1 VTPGYDASTRSDCA
15 ASGGDETLTPPRSP
29 DKTAEDLI
37 ALTGV
42 SPREAL
48 AAARSLLATGPG
60 PREASIAHQAAA
72 IVLRDFGDVRAAIR
86 EFRLAA
92 RLARAAA
99 EPDGEA
105 DVLTSLGTA
114 LVMAGR
120 TEAGLAALDEALAL
134 AASGAARGRILVRRG
149 GSLHIAGRYD
159 EARADLRKAITLT
172 RRSGEVLWE
181 ARARTAAALADL
193 AVGATA
199 RAEAGFLA
207 AESLFAGTGQ
217 RLEIAYAR
225 QNRALVAFASGDLPT
240 ALRHL
245 DAAAGRYA
253 ELGVAVPDAA
263 LDRCAVLLAAGLP
276 ADALAGVEAALA
288 GRVTATKK
296 AELMLAAA
304 RIALAADRPGHAAE
318 RAKVARSMFA
328 TQHRQWWRTH
338 ATFVLL
344 QARLA
349 AGQPPRRL
357 LAEARRTAARLDE
370 LRSDEAPDAWLLAGR
385 IALACETR
393 GGTGGIRVSS
403 PPESAGR
410 VPAAETSRL
419 LACAARAAR
428 RRVPAFARVA
438 GSLATALQAEQS
450 GDRRR
455 LLAACGRGF
464 GLLEEHLSMLGAAEL
479 RAHATAHGAELA
491 ALAQRA
497 ALRSGQPRL
506 LLEWSERWRAVA
518 FAVPGGIGP
527 AASGGQASSVV
538 LPGIS
543 SAPWPVQDPAAR
555 AELAALRDV
564 TARLERAET
573 PIPEKPGG
581 FPAAVLH
588 RERLRLE
595 AAIRRRTLRAAP
607 RNAVART
614 GAFDV
619 TALLDRLGHQGSA
632 RLLELVVADGDLHVL
647 VCGDGRVRRLAAG
660 AAAEAAREV
669 DFARFGLNRIARGNL
684 AEPPGQAL
692 AALAVAGQRLEALL
706 LGAARDQ
713 LGEGPLVVVPPG
725 RLNAVPW
732 GLLPSLAGRA
742 VSVAPSA
749 RAWCRASTAG
759 PFGLDKTVLV
769 SGPGL
774 GAASAEVRTLAAEYG
789 QAVLPPSIPGGPIPP
804 DPPWEET
811 TPPRPPAVPPVVLAG
826 GSATTARVL
835 AAIDGAGLAHIA
847 AHGTFRAD
855 SPMFS
860 SLRLDDGPMT
870 VHDLERLRRAPF
882 RLILPSCESGV
893 LAPAGA
899 DELLGLAS
907 ALLPLGTAGI
917 VASVA
922 QVNDQA
928 AAPLMLALHRRL
940 RSAGPGV
947 GALAAALRDARADA
961 CHATAGDPVVTA
973 TGWSFIA
980 LGA

>member
-1 VTPGYDASTRSDCA
+1 MTSSSLTTTESRERA
-15 ASGGDETLTPPRSP
+15 AGE
-29 DKTAEDLI
+29 LI

-42 SPREAL
+42 SPRAAL
-48 AAARSLLATGPG
+48 AAARAVLAGRPG
-60 PREASIAHQAAA
+60 PREASLAHQAAA

-99 EPDGEA
+99 EPDREA

-120 TEAGLAALDEALAL
+120 TEAGLAALDHALARVGRPDGGD
-134 AASGAARGRILVRRG
+134 GAGLGRILVRRG
-149 GSLHIAGRYD
+149 GSLHIAGRYA

-172 RRSGEVLWE
+172 HRAGDTLWE

-193 AVGATA
+193 AVGAVD
-199 RAEAGFLA
+199 RAEAGLA
-207 AESLFAGTGQ
+207 AAEPLFAGTGQ

-225 QNRALVAFASGDLPT
+225 HNRALVAFASGDLPG

-245 DAAAGRYA
+245 DDAASRYA
-253 ELGVAVPDAA
+253 ELSVAVPDAA
-263 LDRCAVLLAAGLP
+263 LDRSAVLLAAGLP
-276 ADALAGVEAALA
+276 ADALAGVEAALMPPA

-296 AELMLAAA
+296 AELLLAAA
-304 RIALAADRPGHAAE
+304 RIALAVGRHDQAAE
-318 RAKVARSMFA
+318 RSAMARSMFTA
-328 TQHRQWWRTH
+328 QRRDWWRTH

-344 QARLA
+344 QARFLA
-349 AGQPPRRL
+349 GRPPARL
-357 LAEARRTAARLDE
+357 LPEARRTAARLGE

-385 IALACETR
+385 IALAAE
-393 GGTGGIRVSS
+393 
-403 PPESAGR
+403 PR
-410 VPAAETSRL
+410 VPAAEASRL
-419 LACAARAAR
+419 LGCAARAAR
-428 RRVPAFARVA
+428 RRVPVFARAA
-438 GSLATALQAEQS
+438 GALAEALRAETG

-455 LLAACGRGF
+455 LLAACRRGF
-464 GLLEEHLSMLGAAEL
+464 ALLEEHLATLGAAEL

-491 ALAQRA
+491 GLAQRA
-497 ALRSGQPRL
+497 ALRSGRPRL

-518 FAVPGGIGP
+518 LGPPRSIADPG
-527 AASGGQASSVV
+527 
-538 LPGIS
+538 
-543 SAPWPVQDPAAR
+543 AR

-564 TARLERAET
+564 TTRLERAD
-573 PIPEKPGG
+573 PENPGG
-581 FPAAVLH
+581 FPASVLH

-595 AAIRRRTLRAAP
+595 AAVRARALRAAAAP
-607 RNAVART
+607 QGPMA
-614 GAFDV
+614 AFGDGPPMAE
-619 TALLDRLGHQGSA
+619 TPLAETLLARLGPA
-632 RLLELVVADGDLHVL
+632 RLLELVVVDGDLHVL

-669 DFARFGLNRIARGNL
+669 DFARFGLNRIARGRL
-684 AEPPGQAL
+684 AEPAGQAL
-692 AALAVAGQRLEALL
+692 AALAQAGHRLEALL
-706 LGAARDQ
+706 LGAARDH
-713 LGEGPLVVVPPG
+713 LGGGPVIIVPPG

-732 GLLPSLAGRA
+732 AMLPSLAGRA
-742 VSVAPSA
+742 VGVAPSA
-749 RAWCRASTAG
+749 RAWLRAGTVQ
-759 PFGLDKTVLV
+759 PFGTNKTVLV

-774 GAASAEVRTLAAEYG
+774 GAASAEVRTLAAEYA
-789 QAVLPPSIPGGPIPP
+789 QA
-804 DPPWEET
+804 T
-811 TPPRPPAVPPVVLAG
+811 VLAG

-847 AHGTFRAD
+847 AHGMFRAD

-860 SLRLDDGPMT
+860 SLRMDDGPMT
-870 VHDLERLRRAPF
+870 VHDVQRLRRAPF
-882 RLILPSCESGV
+882 RLILPSCESGL

-922 QVNDQA
+922 QVNDRA

-940 RSAGPGV
+940 RGTGPEPGT
-947 GALAAALRDARADA
+947 LAAALRDARADV
-961 CHATAGDPVVTA
+961 CLATADDPVVA
-973 TGWSFIA
+973 AAGWSFIA

>member
-1 VTPGYDASTRSDCA
+1 MTAPCEPARLYHPVSERKCSRSMTSSSLTTTESRERA
-15 ASGGDETLTPPRSP
+15 AGE
-29 DKTAEDLI
+29 LI

-42 SPREAL
+42 SPRAAL
-48 AAARSLLATGPG
+48 AAARAVLAGRPG
-60 PREASIAHQAAA
+60 PREASLAHQAAA

-99 EPDGEA
+99 EPDREA

-120 TEAGLAALDEALAL
+120 TEAGLAALDDALARVGRPDGGD
-134 AASGAARGRILVRRG
+134 GAGLGRILVRRG
-149 GSLHIAGRYD
+149 GSLHITGRYA

-172 RRSGEVLWE
+172 HRAGDTLWE

-193 AVGATA
+193 AVGAVD
-199 RAEAGFLA
+199 RAEAGLA
-207 AESLFAGTGQ
+207 AAEPLFVGTGQ

-225 QNRALVAFASGDLPT
+225 HNRALVAFASGDLPG

-245 DAAAGRYA
+245 DDAASRYA
-253 ELGVAVPDAA
+253 ELSVAVPDAA
-263 LDRCAVLLAAGLP
+263 LDRSAVLLAAGLP
-276 ADALAGVEAALA
+276 ADALAGVEAALMPPA

-296 AELMLAAA
+296 AELLLAAA
-304 RIALAADRPGHAAE
+304 RIALAVGRHDQAAE
-318 RAKVARSMFA
+318 RSAMARSMFTA
-328 TQHRQWWRTH
+328 QRRDWWRTH

-344 QARLA
+344 QARFLA
-349 AGQPPRRL
+349 GRPPARL
-357 LAEARRTAARLDE
+357 LPEARRTAARLGE

-385 IALACETR
+385 IALA
-393 GGTGGIRVSS
+393 
-403 PPESAGR
+403 AGPR
-410 VPAAETSRL
+410 VPAAEASRL
-419 LACAARAAR
+419 LGCAAHAAR
-428 RRVPAFARVA
+428 RRVPVFARAA
-438 GSLATALQAEQS
+438 GALAEALRAETG

-455 LLAACGRGF
+455 LLAACRRGF
-464 GLLEEHLSMLGAAEL
+464 ALLEEHLATLGAAEL

-491 ALAQRA
+491 GL
-497 ALRSGQPRL
+497 
-506 LLEWSERWRAVA
+506 
-518 FAVPGGIGP
+518 
-527 AASGGQASSVV
+527 
-538 LPGIS
+538 
-543 SAPWPVQDPAAR
+543 

-564 TARLERAET
+564 TTRLERAD
-573 PIPEKPGG
+573 PENPGG
-581 FPAAVLH
+581 FPASVLH

-595 AAIRRRTLRAAP
+595 AAVRARALRAAAAP
-607 RNAVART
+607 QGPMA
-614 GAFDV
+614 AFGDGPPMAE
-619 TALLDRLGHQGSA
+619 TPLAETLLARLGQA
-632 RLLELVVADGDLHVL
+632 RLLELVVVDGDLHVL
-647 VCGDGRVRRLAAG
+647 VCGDGRIRRLAAG

-669 DFARFGLNRIARGNL
+669 DFARFGLSRIARGGL
-684 AEPPGQAL
+684 DPKTPQGPVTEPAEQAL
-692 AALAVAGQRLEALL
+692 AALAVAGRRLEALL

-713 LGEGPLVVVPPG
+713 LGDDGPLVIVPPG

-742 VSVAPSA
+742 VTVAPSG
-749 RAWCRASTAG
+749 RAWCRARSTG

-769 SGPGL
+769 AGPGL
-774 GAASAEVRTLAAEYG
+774 GAASTEVRTLAG
-789 QAVLPPSIPGGPIPP
+789 QYQRA
-804 DPPWEET
+804 
-811 TPPRPPAVPPVVLAG
+811 VVLAD

-870 VHDLERLRRAPF
+870 VHDVQRLRRAPF
-882 RLILPSCESGV
+882 RLILPSCESGL

-922 QVNDQA
+922 QVNDRA

-940 RSAGPGV
+940 RGTGPEPGT
-947 GALAAALRDARADA
+947 LAAALRDARADV
-961 CHATAGDPVVTA
+961 CLATADDPVVA
-973 TGWSFIA
+973 AAGWSFIA
-980 LGA
+980 

>member
-1 VTPGYDASTRSDCA
+1 
-15 ASGGDETLTPPRSP
+15 
-29 DKTAEDLI
+29 
-37 ALTGV
+37 
-42 SPREAL
+42 
-48 AAARSLLATGPG
+48 
-60 PREASIAHQAAA
+60 
-72 IVLRDFGDVRAAIR
+72 
-86 EFRLAA
+86 
-92 RLARAAA
+92 
-99 EPDGEA
+99 
-105 DVLTSLGTA
+105 
-114 LVMAGR
+114 
-120 TEAGLAALDEALAL
+120 
-134 AASGAARGRILVRRG
+134 
-149 GSLHIAGRYD
+149 
-159 EARADLRKAITLT
+159 
-172 RRSGEVLWE
+172 
-181 ARARTAAALADL
+181 
-193 AVGATA
+193 
-199 RAEAGFLA
+199 
-207 AESLFAGTGQ
+207 
-217 RLEIAYAR
+217 
-225 QNRALVAFASGDLPT
+225 
-240 ALRHL
+240 
-245 DAAAGRYA
+245 
-253 ELGVAVPDAA
+253 
-263 LDRCAVLLAAGLP
+263 
-276 ADALAGVEAALA
+276 
-288 GRVTATKK
+288 
-296 AELMLAAA
+296 
-304 RIALAADRPGHAAE
+304 
-318 RAKVARSMFA
+318 
-328 TQHRQWWRTH
+328 
-338 ATFVLL
+338 
-344 QARLA
+344 
-349 AGQPPRRL
+349 
-357 LAEARRTAARLDE
+357 
-370 LRSDEAPDAWLLAGR
+370 
-385 IALACETR
+385 
-393 GGTGGIRVSS
+393 
-403 PPESAGR
+403 
-410 VPAAETSRL
+410 
-419 LACAARAAR
+419 
-428 RRVPAFARVA
+428 
-438 GSLATALQAEQS
+438 
-450 GDRRR
+450 
-455 LLAACGRGF
+455 
-464 GLLEEHLSMLGAAEL
+464 MLGAAEL

-518 FAVPGGIGP
+518 LAV
-527 AASGGQASSVV
+527 
-538 LPGIS
+538 
-543 SAPWPVQDPAAR
+543 PWPVQDPAAR
-555 AELAALRDV
+555 AELAALRNV

-573 PIPEKPGG
+573 LIPEKPGG

-684 AEPPGQAL
+684 AEPPGRAL

-774 GAASAEVRTLAAEYG
+774 GAASAEVRTLAGQYG
-789 QAVLPPSIPGGPIPP
+789 QAVLPPA
-804 DPPWEET
+804 
-811 TPPRPPAVPPVVLAG
+811 PPAVPPVVLAG